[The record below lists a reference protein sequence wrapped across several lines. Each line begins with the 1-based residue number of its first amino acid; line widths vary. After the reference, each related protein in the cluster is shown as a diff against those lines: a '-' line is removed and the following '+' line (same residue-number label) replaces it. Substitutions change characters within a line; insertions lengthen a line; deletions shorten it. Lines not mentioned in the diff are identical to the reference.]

1 MPLALHASYRAAV
14 AAERMLFV
22 EAVCAL
28 TEREPGA
35 TSAFCN
41 LFTRRNRT
49 ASIRYIRGGNDGTR
63 FPYTLPAAQNDTHT
77 QNLARFADLSPLLC
91 TFCQLPIPL
100 NVTSSSHEC
109 LEVQV
114 RRLAVLR
121 SVQSELLLLV
131 IGAHA
136 RAAQHALEATHH

>member
-1 MPLALHASYRAAV
+1 MRPYRESRVPQAPLQPLH
-14 AAERMLFV
+14 
-22 EAVCAL
+22 
-28 TEREPGA
+28 
-35 TSAFCN
+35 SAKQNSFHP
-41 LFTRRNRT
+41 LV
-49 ASIRYIRGGNDGTR
+49 RYIRGGNDGTR
-63 FPYTLPAAQNDTHT
+63 FPYTLPAAQN
-77 QNLARFADLSPLLC
+77 LARFDDLSPLLC
-91 TFCQLPIPL
+91 TFCQPPIPL

-114 RRLAVLR
+114 GRLAVLR

>member
-14 AAERMLFV
+14 AAEGMLFV

-28 TEREPGA
+28 TERAGCHKRL
-35 TSAFCN
+35 CN

-63 FPYTLPAAQNDTHT
+63 FPYTLPAAQN
-77 QNLARFADLSPLLC
+77 LARFDDLSPLLC
-91 TFCQLPIPL
+91 TFCQPPIPL

-114 RRLAVLR
+114 GRLAVLR